1 MYKKKLKFNLHL
13 SSFSTT
19 NSFFGHFRDKST
31 FEKRE
36 YSV

>member
-1 MYKKKLKFNLHL
+1 MYKKKLKFNLRL
-13 SSFSTT
+13 SSFST